1 MKKNI
6 LKGVLLWAIVLS
18 VTLFIITIDSLSLV
32 SILLWITVNIILV
45 IVGSNNLTLRDI
57 YYLSGSR
64 FIDKVLK

>member
-18 VTLFIITIDSLSLV
+18 VILFIITIDSLSLV
-32 SILLWITVNIILV
+32 SILLWVTVNIVLV
-45 IVGSNNLTLRDI
+45 VVGKHNLTLRDI

>member
-6 LKGVLLWAIVLS
+6 LKGVLLWAMMLS

-32 SILLWITVNIILV
+32 SILLWITVNIILI
-45 IVGSNNLTLRDI
+45 IVGRYNLTLRDI

>member
-32 SILLWITVNIILV
+32 SILLWITVNIILI
-45 IVGSNNLTLRDI
+45 IVGRYNLTLRDI